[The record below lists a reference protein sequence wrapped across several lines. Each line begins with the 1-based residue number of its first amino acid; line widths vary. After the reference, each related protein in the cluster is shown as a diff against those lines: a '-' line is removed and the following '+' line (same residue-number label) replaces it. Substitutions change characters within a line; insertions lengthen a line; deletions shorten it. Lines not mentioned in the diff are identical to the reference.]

1 MDNLIGER
9 IRIVRD
15 SIREAAVNCGRDPA
29 TVTLMAVTKFHPTEA
44 VRDAIASGITCFGE
58 NRVQEA
64 RDKYEGRSD
73 RIELHLIGH
82 LQRNKAKVA
91 ASIFDWVQSIDR
103 AETARALDASLEQN
117 GRAMDILIEVNTSG
131 EESKSGLRSDDE
143 LFTVVDDIGLLKRLR
158 VRGLMTIAPFTTEEK
173 PIRTSFSRLRL
184 LFEELRGRYPELPL
198 DTLSMG
204 MSNDFRIAIE
214 EGSNLVR
221 IGTAIFGER
230 SV

>member
-1 MDNLIGER
+1 MDSLIGER

-15 SIREAAVNCGRDPA
+15 SIRDAAVDCGRDPA
-29 TVTLMAVTKFHPTEA
+29 TVTLMAVTKFHSADA
-44 VRDAIASGITCFGE
+44 VREAINAGITCFGE

-82 LQRNKAKVA
+82 LQRNKAKIA
-91 ASIFDWVQSIDR
+91 ASLFDWVQSIDR
-103 AETARALDASLEQN
+103 TETARALDSSLEQI
-117 GRAMDILIEVNTSG
+117 GRTMDILLEVNTSG
-131 EESKSGLRSDDE
+131 EESKSGFRTDDE
-143 LFTVVDDIGLLKRLR
+143 LFATVDDIAVLKQLR
-158 VRGLMTIAPFTTEEK
+158 VRGLMTIAPFTQEETR
-173 PIRTSFSRLRL
+173 IRAAFSRLRD
-184 LFEELRGRYPELPL
+184 LFEHLRRLYPELPI

-214 EGSNLVR
+214 EGSTLVR

>member
-9 IRIVRD
+9 VRMVRD

-29 TVTLMAVTKFHPTEA
+29 TVTLMAVTKFHPMEA
-44 VRDAIASGITCFGE
+44 VRDAIDAGITCFGE

-64 RDKYEGRSD
+64 RDKFEGRSD

-82 LQRNKAKVA
+82 LQRNKAKIA

-103 AETARALDASLEQN
+103 AETARALDTSLEQN
-117 GRAMDILIEVNTSG
+117 GRDMDILIEVNTSG

-143 LFTVVDDIGLLKRLR
+143 LFKVVDDIGVLKRLR
-158 VRGLMTIAPFTTEEK
+158 VRGLMTIAPFTKEEK

-184 LFEELRGRYPELPL
+184 LFEQLRRRYPELPL

>member
-9 IRIVRD
+9 IRMVRD

-29 TVTLMAVTKFHPTEA
+29 TVTLMAVTKFHPMEA
-44 VRDAIASGITCFGE
+44 VRDAIDAGITCFGE

-64 RDKYEGRSD
+64 RDKFEGRSD

-82 LQRNKAKVA
+82 LQRNKAKIA

-103 AETARALDASLEQN
+103 AETARALDTSLEQN
-117 GRAMDILIEVNTSG
+117 GRDMDILIEVNTSG

-143 LFTVVDDIGLLKRLR
+143 LFKVVDDIGVLKRLR
-158 VRGLMTIAPFTTEEK
+158 VRGLMTIAPFTKEEK

-184 LFEELRGRYPELPL
+184 LFEQLRRRYPELPL

-214 EGSNLVR
+214 EGSSLVR

>member
-9 IRIVRD
+9 VRMVRD

-29 TVTLMAVTKFHPTEA
+29 TVTLMAVTKFHPMEA
-44 VRDAIASGITCFGE
+44 VRDAIDAGITCFGE

-64 RDKYEGRSD
+64 RDKFEGRSD

-82 LQRNKAKVA
+82 LQRNKAKIA

-103 AETARALDASLEQN
+103 AETARALDTSLEQN
-117 GRAMDILIEVNTSG
+117 GRDMDILIEVNTSG

-143 LFTVVDDIGLLKRLR
+143 LFKVVDAIGVLKRLR
-158 VRGLMTIAPFTTEEK
+158 VRGLMTIAPFTKEEK

-184 LFEELRGRYPELPL
+184 LFEQLRRHYPELPL

>member
-9 IRIVRD
+9 IRMVRD

-29 TVTLMAVTKFHPTEA
+29 TVTLMAVTKFHPMEA
-44 VRDAIASGITCFGE
+44 VRDAIDAGITCFGE

-64 RDKYEGRSD
+64 RDKFEGRSD

-82 LQRNKAKVA
+82 LQRNKAKIA

-103 AETARALDASLEQN
+103 AETARALDTSLEQN
-117 GRAMDILIEVNTSG
+117 GRDMDILIEVNTSG

-143 LFTVVDDIGLLKRLR
+143 LFKVVDDIGVLKRLR
-158 VRGLMTIAPFTTEEK
+158 VRGLMTIAPFTKEEK

-184 LFEELRGRYPELPL
+184 LFEQLRRRYPELPL

>member
-9 IRIVRD
+9 VRMVRD

-44 VRDAIASGITCFGE
+44 VRDAIDAGITCFGE

-64 RDKYEGRSD
+64 RDKFEGRSD

-82 LQRNKAKVA
+82 LQRNKAKIA

-103 AETARALDASLEQN
+103 AETARALDTSLEQN
-117 GRAMDILIEVNTSG
+117 GRDMDILIEVNTSG

-143 LFTVVDDIGLLKRLR
+143 LFKVVDAIGVLKRLR
-158 VRGLMTIAPFTTEEK
+158 VRGLMTIAPFTKEEK

-184 LFEELRGRYPELPL
+184 LFEQLRRHYPELPL